1 MLQVDVLTSFVISG
15 AGSLVAAAMTALV
28 RPDERHLREGLH
40 ICSLAF
46 VVVGIGLFQV
56 VLGVETPDDLQM
68 FIAMTATTLGVAL
81 FTWGLSRLSNVRVS
95 RAPTLAVLAG
105 VLALFV
111 VARAIGGWAVSHT
124 FVAAST
130 ALSLLAVVLQ
140 RELVLRPANR
150 AERLLGLA
158 VVAFAASWVLRAALS
173 LQYTGPQLL
182 HHVHVPGVAIPFFA
196 TFYGVMPIFLA
207 TVVLNLINARL
218 SQRLETRA
226 MTDELTGV
234 MTRRALSELAPAAI
248 SRARRGGG
256 EVAVLM
262 LDIDRFKAVNDRH
275 GHLVG
280 DEVLRQIARTL
291 GTQLRPD
298 ALLTRSG
305 GEEFAAVVPVADL
318 ASARQVAERLRFAVA
333 ERACRC
339 TGLELTVTISVGM
352 TMLGPAEPLEAG
364 VLRADQALYRAKNA
378 GRNRVEASLVATA

>member
-15 AGSLVAAAMTALV
+15 AGSLVAAAMMALV

-56 VLGVETPDDLQM
+56 ALGVDSTDDLQM
-68 FIAMTATTLGVAL
+68 FIAMTASTLGVAL

-95 RAPTLAVLAG
+95 RAPTLLVLAG

-111 VARAIGGWAVSHT
+111 VARAVGGWAISHT
-124 FVAAST
+124 FVVAST

-140 RELVLRPANR
+140 RQLVLRPGSL
-150 AERLLGLA
+150 AERMLGLA
-158 VVAFAASWVLRAALS
+158 VVAFAASWLLRAALS
-173 LQYTGPQLL
+173 LHYTGPQLL
-182 HHVHVPGVAIPFFA
+182 HHVHVPASAIPFFA

-218 SQRLETRA
+218 SKRLETRA

-234 MTRRALSELAPAAI
+234 LTRRALTDLAPAAI
-248 SRARRGGG
+248 LHARRGGS

-262 LDIDRFKAVNDRH
+262 LDIDRFKAVNDHH

-280 DEVLRQIARTL
+280 DDVLRQVAKTL
-291 GTQLRPD
+291 CAQLRPD
-298 ALLTRSG
+298 ALLTRYG

-333 ERACRC
+333 ESPCRS
-339 TGLELTVTISVGM
+339 TELELSVTVSVGM
-352 TMLGPAEPLEAG
+352 TLLGPAEPLEAG
-364 VLRADQALYRAKNA
+364 ILRADQALYRAKHT
-378 GRNRVEASLVATA
+378 GRNRVEASLVATG